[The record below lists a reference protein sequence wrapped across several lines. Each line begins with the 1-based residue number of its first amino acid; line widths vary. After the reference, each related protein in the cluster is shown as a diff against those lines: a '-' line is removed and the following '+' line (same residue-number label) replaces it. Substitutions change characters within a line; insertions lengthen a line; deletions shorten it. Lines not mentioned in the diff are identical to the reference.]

1 MSKARLIELARNDL
15 AHGKQGTIAQTD
27 DILRVPV
34 ENYFA
39 KDRWNAEMNQVF
51 RRMPLMLATTAELR
65 EAGAYK
71 AMEAAGVQ
79 VLITRTQSGRV
90 KAFVNMCSHRGS
102 RLMPEGTGTAHR
114 FTCPYHA
121 WTYSQEGD
129 LVAVYSADD
138 FGDIDKSCH
147 GLTELP
153 SLEKAGLIWVT
164 LDPKSTLDINLF
176 LCGYDAMLAE
186 FGFDSWHHQASQIVH
201 GPNWKVA
208 YDGYL
213 DYYHLPILHKDSFGT
228 DIGNQANYYS
238 WGPHQHLGRPDPGWA
253 EFEGSVEE
261 EWPTDKLLMGVWTI
275 FPHVSIASFDG
286 GGRSVMISQL
296 FPGDAPETSYTVQ
309 NYLMERAPGSDEALA
324 EAKAQFDLLKYVVQE
339 EDYATGIAL
348 QRNLPTGAKSHVL
361 FGRNEGGG
369 QNFHRWVDAILETPD
384 ADLPRLFQTG

>member
-15 AHGKQGTIAQTD
+15 EHGRKGTIAQAN

-39 KDRWNAEMNQVF
+39 PERWSAEMRQVF
-51 RRMPLMLATTAELR
+51 RRMPLLLATTAELR
-65 EAGAYK
+65 EPGAYK

-79 VLITRTQSGRV
+79 VLITRTQQGRI
-90 KAFVNMCSHRGS
+90 KAFVNMCSHRGA
-102 RLMPEGTGTAHR
+102 RIMPEGAGTAHR

-121 WTYSQEGD
+121 WTYSQDGD

-138 FGDIDKSCH
+138 FGAIDKSCH

-164 LDPKSTLDINLF
+164 LDPNSTLDIDLF

-186 FGFDSWHHQASQIVH
+186 FGFDSWHHQGAQIVQ

-253 EFEGSVEE
+253 EFEEGAEE
-261 EWPTDKLLMGVWTI
+261 EWPTEKLLMGVWTI

-296 FPGDAPETSYTVQ
+296 FPGDAPERSYTVQ
-309 NYLMERAPGSDEALA
+309 NYLMEHPPSSDEAVA

-348 QRNLPTGAKSHVL
+348 QKNLPTGAKSHVL
-361 FGRNEGGG
+361 FGRNESGG

-384 ADLPRLFQTG
+384 EELPKLFQTG